1 MITHNPRTWFKFML
15 TFHKEDTFR
24 KLLPMI
30 LAISAYSFAV
40 ACFAFLWWKDDDN
53 TYVKNLSLLHN
64 LLGFVLSLLLVFR
77 TNSAYDRWWEGSIRW
92 NELVNTSRNLAMK
105 INAILPEDDYLNRQF
120 FLQTIPLFSFK
131 LRNHL
136 RDSADFTPIN
146 FSDPHPAITDYENKR
161 NDPLKIL
168 SIMYKRIYGLQE
180 EGLMNGEQLLS
191 AYLDVEKL
199 NDVFGACERIKNTPI
214 PSSYSIFVKKFVYIY
229 LMTLPFGFIFSLG
242 FYVVPVVAF
251 TYYVLASLEMIAE
264 EIEDPF
270 GDDANDIP
278 TNNIVI
284 VIKHNAETILH
295 TERKNGTGLFKLN
308 KELMVI

>member
-1 MITHNPRTWFKFML
+1 MITYNPRTWFKFML

-30 LAISAYSFAV
+30 IAISAYSFAV
-40 ACFAFLWWKDDDN
+40 ACFEFLWWRGADN

-105 INAILPEDDYLNRQF
+105 INAILPVEDIKNRVF

-131 LRNHL
+131 LRDHL
-136 RDSADFTPIN
+136 RDSTDFTPIN
-146 FSDPHPAITDYENKR
+146 FSDPHPAISDYDNKKS
-161 NDPLKIL
+161 DPLKIL
-168 SIMYKRIYGLQE
+168 SIMYKRIYKLQE
-180 EGLMNGEQLLS
+180 EGKINGEQLLS
-191 AYLDVEKL
+191 TYIDVEKF
-199 NDVFGACERIKNTPI
+199 NDIYGACERIKNTPI

-229 LMTLPFGFIFSLG
+229 IMTLPFGFIFSLG
-242 FYVVPVVAF
+242 FYVIPVVAF
-251 TYYVLASLEMIAE
+251 IFYVLASLEIIAE

-284 VIKHNAETILH
+284 TIKHNVESIIQA
-295 TERKNGTGLFKLN
+295 ERKIAPVYSNQAN
-308 KELMVI
+308 

>member
-1 MITHNPRTWFKFML
+1 MLTYNPGTWFKFML

-30 LAISAYSFAV
+30 IAISAYSFAV
-40 ACFAFLWWKDDDN
+40 ACFEFLWWKGDEN
-53 TYVKNLSLLHN
+53 IYVKNLSLLHN

-105 INAILPEDDYLNRQF
+105 MNAILPAEDVPDRLF

-131 LRNHL
+131 LRDHL

-146 FSDPHPAITDYENKR
+146 FSEPHPAIADYDNKK

-168 SIMYKRIYGLQE
+168 SVMYKRMYALQE
-180 EGLMNGEQLLS
+180 EGKMNGEQLLS
-191 AYLDVEKL
+191 AYLDIEKL
-199 NDVFGACERIKNTPI
+199 NDVYGACERIKNTPI

-229 LMTLPFGFIFSLG
+229 IMTLPFGFIFSLG
-242 FYVVPVVAF
+242 FYVIPVVAF
-251 TYYVLASLEMIAE
+251 IYYVLASLVMISE

-270 GDDANDIP
+270 GDDTNDIP

-284 VIKHNAETILH
+284 IIKHNVESILQA
-295 TERKNGTGLFKLN
+295 ERKMAPAYSN
-308 KELMVI
+308 